1 MGERDEATG
10 WSRGTL
16 LLDWPM
22 VVALELVWEKMTW
35 DMLGGRANRTC
46 A

>member
-1 MGERDEATG
+1 MWERDEATG
-10 WSRGTL
+10 WSRGYIVIGL
-16 LLDWPM
+16 AHDGGIG
-22 VVALELVWEKMTW
+22 VSGEMTSW